1 MTRIDPT
8 TLDHDHLFDLLRE
21 WAAGYRPDEAALALL
36 RHGCDGFWLRRRD
49 FLTACVDVAVDGWT
63 TAGPDGTDHLEA
75 TVAPSAAVRWED
87 VPRFLARGV
96 PASTGEVNLLRAA
109 ASLMGA
115 QVGSLREITTGMDA
129 DTLAL
134 ILDAVAHRAGWHEH
148 AITRTVTG
156 HLDRAAVVAVP
167 AP

>member
-36 RHGCDGFWLRRRD
+36 RHGCDGF
-49 FLTACVDVAVDGWT
+49 WT